1 MTSCDVLVVGAG
13 PAGIAATSVAA
24 ESGCRVCLVDDNAAA
39 GGQIWRGY
47 EAHAAGQPH
56 GRTFTRWRRRMTS
69 SKIEFRSGARVVA
82 QPASGILRVESD
94 DGWTDIRYER
104 LILATGARERFLPFP
119 GWTLA
124 GVMGAGGL
132 QAMVKS
138 GLPIAGK
145 RVVLAGSG
153 PLLLAV
159 AAGLAKRGA
168 HIAGIFEQAPLGLL
182 VRFGT
187 DLLSQPNKLIE
198 ALRYKLSVL
207 SVRYSA
213 GSWVTK
219 AHGSDRLRAVTVKVG
234 GSHHEIA
241 CDYLCCGFYLIP
253 NLELPRLLGCV
264 VDRDYVVVNEK
275 QESSI
280 PHVYCAG
287 ELTGIGGMEKA
298 LVEGEIAGLSAAGLS
313 AAHLFD
319 HRDRLLRFARRLD
332 QAFAPRAE
340 LRDLAEDETFVCR
353 CEDVRRGALAGLHSW
368 REAKLQTRCGMGPC
382 QGRICGPALE
392 FLFNW
397 EHDSVRPPL
406 TPARL
411 STLEVPPAQQ

>member
-1 MTSCDVLVVGAG
+1 
-13 PAGIAATSVAA
+13 
-24 ESGCRVCLVDDNAAA
+24 
-39 GGQIWRGY
+39 
-47 EAHAAGQPH
+47 
-56 GRTFTRWRRRMTS
+56 
-69 SKIEFRSGARVVA
+69 VVA

-94 DGWTDIRYER
+94 NCWADIRYER
-104 LILATGARERFLPFP
+104 LVLTTGARERFLPFP
-119 GWTLA
+119 GWTLP

-168 HIAGIFEQAPLGLL
+168 HIAGIFEQAPSGQLIR
-182 VRFGT
+182 VGT

-213 GSWVTK
+213 GSWVTQS
-219 AHGSDRLRAVTVKVG
+219 HGGDRVRAVTVKVG
-234 GSHHEIA
+234 GAKHEIA
-241 CDYLCCGFYLIP
+241 CDYLGCGFHLIP
-253 NLELPRLLGCV
+253 NVELPRLLGCV

-287 ELTGIGGMEKA
+287 ELTGIGGVEKA
-298 LVEGEIAGLSAAGLS
+298 LVEGEIAGLSAVGLS
-313 AAHLFD
+313 AAHLFH

-340 LRDLAEDETFVCR
+340 LRELADDETVICR
-353 CEDVRRGALAGLHSW
+353 CEDVRRGSLAGLASW

-382 QGRICGPALE
+382 QGRICGPASA
-392 FLFNW
+392 FLFRW

-411 STLEVPPAQQ
+411 STLEVPPVER

>member
-1 MTSCDVLVVGAG
+1 MMSCDVLVVGAG
-13 PAGIAATSVAA
+13 PAGIAAASVAA

-82 QPASGILRVESD
+82 QPASGILRVESHD
-94 DGWTDIRYER
+94 RCTNIHYER
-104 LILATGARERFLPFP
+104 LVLATGARERFLPFP
-119 GWTLA
+119 GWTLPR
-124 GVMGAGGL
+124 VMGAGGL

-145 RVVLAGSG
+145 RVVVAGSG

-159 AAGLAKRGA
+159 AAALTKRGA
-168 HIAGIFEQAPLGLL
+168 HIAGIFEQAPLGSLI
-182 VRFGT
+182 RFGSA
-187 DLLSQPNKLIE
+187 LISHPAKIIE
-198 ALRYKLSVL
+198 ALHYRLDTFSA
-207 SVRYSA
+207 RYSA
-213 GSWVTK
+213 GSWVK
-219 AHGSDRLRAVTVKVG
+219 RAHGSDRLRSVTVKVG
-234 GSHHEIA
+234 GTEREIA
-241 CDYLCCGFYLIP
+241 CDYLGCAFHLIP

-264 VDRDYVVVNEK
+264 IDRDYVVVDEK
-275 QESSI
+275 QQSSI

-287 ELTGIGGMEKA
+287 ELAGIGGMEKA
-298 LVEGEIAGLSAAGLS
+298 LTEGEIAGLSAAGLS
-313 AAHLFD
+313 AAHLFH
-319 HRDRLLRFARRLD
+319 HRDRLLRFAQRLHKV
-332 QAFAPRAE
+332 FAPRAE
-340 LRDLAEDETFVCR
+340 LRDLADDETVICR
-353 CEDVRRGALAGLHSW
+353 CEDVRRGALAGLLGW

-411 STLEVPPAQQ
+411 STLEVPPVEH